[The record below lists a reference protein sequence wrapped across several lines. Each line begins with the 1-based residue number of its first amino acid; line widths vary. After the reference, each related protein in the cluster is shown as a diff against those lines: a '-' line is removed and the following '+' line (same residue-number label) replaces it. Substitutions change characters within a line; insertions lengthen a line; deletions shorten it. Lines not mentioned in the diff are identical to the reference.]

1 MIGKRR
7 SSDPFV
13 GVSKNPIIGVV
24 KAFLLLIC
32 ALGQI
37 TSYAQAY
44 YCEYTLTARLDSTHR
59 DWIHSEKM
67 ILYIDTDRRQSFFTG
82 LNNFKLDSIRN
93 VIEREKMSL
102 PEALNHFTSHPRTF
116 FHFKIWKDYR
126 TGTTETL
133 DSYMGIIKPC
143 SYREALPF
151 KWQLQADAPR
161 IIKGYACQK
170 AITQYG
176 GRNYVA
182 WYTTAIPI
190 ADGPYKFKGLP
201 GLILEI
207 YDTKKD
213 YIFSLNAFHKSR
225 KRLKLSRNKKCY
237 PSTRAIFVE
246 RRREFYHN
254 PFPTLKAIGM
264 ISAEKDKR
272 DIKKKFNRFNNFIE
286 LE

>member
-1 MIGKRR
+1 MCLW
-7 SSDPFV
+7 V
-13 GVSKNPIIGVV
+13 
-24 KAFLLLIC
+24 
-32 ALGQI
+32 QI
-37 TSYAQAY
+37 TAYAQRY
-44 YCEYTLTARLDSTHR
+44 YCEYRLNARLDTTHR
-59 DWIHSEKM
+59 DWILSEAM
-67 ILYIDTDRRQSFFTG
+67 ILYIDTDRHQSFFTS

-93 VIEREKMSL
+93 AIEREKVSL
-102 PEALNHFTSHPRTF
+102 PEALSHFTSHPRTF

-133 DSYMGIIKPC
+133 DSYIVGGGMKPYA
-143 SYREALPF
+143 YRETSAF

-225 KRLKLSRNKKCY
+225 KRLELSRNKKCY

-254 PFPTLKAIGM
+254 PFPELKAIGV

-272 DIKKKFNRFNNFIE
+272 DTKKKFNRFNNFIE